1 MAARAPLNQA
11 NRGNQASRGDE
22 VHRVVSAVLD
32 GAFYRAVYP
41 DIVDAELDPVR
52 HYVESGWREGRD
64 PAPWFSTRAY
74 AETYPD
80 VVRAGWNPLHH
91 FLVQG
96 RREGREVVRSS
107 EADDYLLRRAR
118 RGEEP
123 AWSFESLTGGT
134 KDPDL
139 IAEESAARHRERVLA
154 ATEFDAAFYVTANL
168 DVAKV
173 GADPLEHFL
182 TTGWKEGRDPNADFS
197 VKDYLENYPDVAA
210 SGINPFFHYLAAG
223 RSEGRSSRVD
233 LGFRFEILKHLA
245 PLEARVA
252 AVARASARVKLGTA
266 ATLAKAL
273 AAARTKLAHLHVTFS
288 HDDYTTNTG
297 GVQLCLQRED
307 ARIAGLGRDHLHLFP
322 AKPWPVVRTHGEPGP
337 LGVLLNGEMAGYFAA
352 RTVAGALRKATA
364 AGKAGRRSFAIH
376 SLLGHTAGETAD
388 ILAAVGLSAGYFW
401 LHDFASLCAGFHLL
415 RNDVE
420 DCSAPPPQSMAC
432 GVCVYGPWRA
442 RHTAEHERLFER
454 LSLTVVSPSQPTLDL
469 WKRTAGYRT
478 AGEVVLPHARLVER
492 SAALRPPAERPLR
505 IGFVGM
511 PSAHKG
517 WEVFRE
523 LATAF
528 DEDPRYRFFHLG
540 GRTQT
545 GVPVE
550 FHKVTVTEATPRA
563 MQQAIERHE
572 LDVALI
578 WPLCR
583 ETFSFTAYEAV
594 AGGAAVVTG
603 PDSGNVAAFVADS
616 GHGWV
621 LPDETALAA
630 SLADGSIAT
639 LSRAERGPSLYDLE
653 FSGLTVDLLEMGDL
667 LEAGG

>member
-1 MAARAPLNQA
+1 MAARAALNQD
-11 NRGNQASRGDE
+11 NRGDE
-22 VHRVVSAVLD
+22 VHRVVSAALD

-74 AETYPD
+74 AQAHPD

-96 RREGREVVRSS
+96 RREGREVVRSI

-123 AWSFESLTGGT
+123 AWSFEALTGGT
-134 KDPDL
+134 KDPDA

-154 ATEFDAAFYVTANL
+154 ATEFDVAFYVASNL
-168 DVAKV
+168 DVAKA

-182 TTGWKEGRDPNADFS
+182 TTGWKENRDPNAEFS

-210 SGINPFFHYLAAG
+210 SGINPFYHYLAAG
-223 RSEGRSSRVD
+223 RAEGRSSRVD

-245 PLEARVA
+245 PLDARVA
-252 AVARASARVKLGTA
+252 QVSRAVARLKPGMA
-266 ATLAKAL
+266 AALAKAL
-273 AAARTKLAHLHVTFS
+273 AGSRTGLADLHITFS

-307 ARIAGLGRDHLHLFP
+307 ARIAALGRDHLHIYP
-322 AKPWPVVRTHGEPGP
+322 AKPWPVVRLHGEAGP
-337 LGVLLNGEMAGYFAA
+337 VGVLLNGQPAGVFSGK
-352 RTVAGALRKATA
+352 TVAGVLRKA
-364 AGKAGRRSFAIH
+364 AGAVKPGQRSFAIH
-376 SLLGHTAGETAD
+376 SLLGHNAGETAD
-388 ILAAVGLSAGYFW
+388 IAAAAGLSAGYFW

-420 DCSAPPPQSMAC
+420 DCSAPPPESMAC

-442 RHTAEHERLFER
+442 RHMAEHERLFER

-469 WKRTAGYRT
+469 WKRTAAYRT
-478 AGEVVLPHARLVER
+478 AGEVILPHARLVER
-492 SAALRPPAERPLR
+492 GLAPRPPAGRPLR

-523 LATAF
+523 LVTAF
-528 DEDPRYRFFHLG
+528 GEDPRYQFLHLG
-540 GRTQT
+540 GRTET
-545 GVPVE
+545 GLPLE
-550 FHKVTVTEATPRA
+550 FHKVTVTEAKPRA
-563 MQQAIERHE
+563 MQQAVERHE

-594 AGGAAVVTG
+594 AGGAAVITG
-603 PDSGNVAAFVADS
+603 PDSGNVAAFVAQT
-616 GHGWV
+616 GHGLV
-621 LPDETALAA
+621 LPDEA
-630 SLADGSIAT
+630 SLGALLASGEIAA
-639 LSRAERGPSLYDLE
+639 LSRAERAPKLYDLE
-653 FSGLTVDLLEMGDL
+653 FSGLTVDLLE
-667 LEAGG
+667 AGR

>member
-11 NRGNQASRGDE
+11 NRGKQANEGDE

-41 DIVDAELDPVR
+41 DIVDAKLDPVR

-74 AETYPD
+74 AAAHPD
-80 VVRAGWNPLHH
+80 VVKAGWNPLHH
-91 FLVQG
+91 FLVRG

-123 AWSFESLTGGT
+123 AWSFDALTGGA
-134 KDPDL
+134 KDPDA
-139 IAEESAARHRERVLA
+139 IAEESAARHHERVMV
-154 ATEFDAAFYVTANL
+154 ATEFDIAFYEEANG
-168 DVAKV
+168 DVGEA

-182 TTGWKEGRDPNADFS
+182 TTGWKEGRDPNAQFS
-197 VKDYLENYPDVAA
+197 VKDYLESYPDVAA
-210 SGINPFFHYLAAG
+210 AAINPFYHFLAAG
-223 RSEGRSSRVD
+223 RGEGRSARVD

-245 PLEARVA
+245 PLDARVT
-252 AVARASARVKLGTA
+252 AVAKSSARMKPGTA
-266 ATLAKAL
+266 AALAKAL
-273 AAARTKLAHLHVTFS
+273 AGGRTGLADLHITFS

-307 ARIAGLGRDHLHLFP
+307 ARIAALGRDHLHIFP
-322 AKPWPVVRTHGEPGP
+322 ARPWPVVRIHGEPGP
-337 LGVLLNGEMAGYFAA
+337 LGVLLNGEMAGVFAPK
-352 RTVAGALRKATA
+352 TVAAAVRRA
-364 AGKAGRRSFAIH
+364 AGGAKAGQRSFAIH
-376 SLLGHTAGETAD
+376 SLLGHNAGETAD
-388 ILAAVGLSAGYFW
+388 ILGAAGLSAGYFW

-420 DCSAPPPQSMAC
+420 DCSAPAPDSMAC

-469 WKRTAGYRT
+469 WRDRASYPTA
-478 AGEVVLPHARLVER
+478 AEVVLPHARLVER
-492 SAALRPPAERPLR
+492 GPAPKPLAGRPLR
-505 IGFVGM
+505 IGYCGM

-517 WEVFRE
+517 WEVFRD
-523 LATAF
+523 LVVRHA
-528 DEDPRYRFFHLG
+528 DDPRYRFFHLG
-540 GRTQT
+540 GRAEA
-545 GVPVE
+545 GLPVE
-550 FHKVTVTEATPRA
+550 FHKVTVTEAKPRA

-572 LDVALI
+572 LDAALI

-583 ETFSFTAYEAV
+583 ETFSFIAYEAV
-594 AGGAAVVTG
+594 AGGAAVITNL
-603 PDSGNVAAFVADS
+603 DSGNVAAFVAGG
-616 GHGWV
+616 GHGSV
-621 LPDETALAA
+621 LADEAALAA
-630 SLADGSIAT
+630 LFADGAIAALT
-639 LSRAERGPSLYDLE
+639 RAERAPRLYDLE
-653 FSGLTVDLLEMGDL
+653 FSGLTVDLLEGR
-667 LEAGG
+667 A